1 MIPERQIRANQTEKT
16 VRVYQAFR
24 RDIAGAALAAG
35 TFVSPFRMGR
45 MTWIKPSFLWMMY
58 RSGWGTKP
66 DQEAVLAIDLKKTG
80 FEWALANACL
90 SSFHPDVEASNAAWK
105 ARLDAT
111 PVRVQWD
118 PEKTI
123 HLTPLPYRSIQIG
136 LTGIAVEHYVQDWI
150 VGISSCDAL
159 IAAITSELKAG
170 REAAAKALL
179 PDEQPY
185 LLPQAIARGIGI
197 GITG

>member
-1 MIPERQIRANQTEKT
+1 MIPERQIRANQTET
-16 VRVYQAFR
+16 TARVYQAFR
-24 RDIAGAALAAG
+24 RDIADAALAAG
-35 TFVSPFRMGR
+35 TFVAPFRMSR
-45 MTWIKPSFLWMMY
+45 MTWIKRSFLWMMC

-66 DQEAVLAIDLKKTG
+66 EQEAVLAIDIKMSG

-90 SSFHPDVEASNAAWK
+90 TSFHPDVEASHDAWK

-123 HLTPLPYRSIQIG
+123 HLKPLPYRSIQIG
-136 LTGIAVEHYVQDWI
+136 LTGIAVEHYVNDWI
-150 VGISSCDAL
+150 AGISSCDCL
-159 IAAITSELKAG
+159 IAAIKSELKAG

-185 LLPQAIARGIGI
+185 LLPPGIARGIGAA
-197 GITG
+197 G